1 MTMSERCQ
9 ARIGSRADHPDEET
23 QSSRD
28 KKNDSANKERRAD
41 LLEATKRTAERR
53 KIAEREA
60 HDRADGRAEEA
71 RRRLRAAAAEA
82 DAAVKEAQAARTEE
96 RRRAALRA
104 EERRTTA
111 VAAAA
116 HGGKGAA
123 VEMEEEVVEE
133 EEEVVDDAKGSD
145 TEEVEKD
152 EAEAERDAAA
162 TAKADRITEIL
173 TLNDP
178 VHDKLYDEWI
188 ASRPP
193 KDGQLQATGE
203 SEDEWAEGVYMDELV
218 NKHCGPRPS
227 QTERSQT
234 NRRMSL
240 EELVHKTTEGARPA
254 VPAVPVPKP
263 RRAAAKSNPR
273 KRRKAK

>member
-1 MTMSERCQ
+1 M
-9 ARIGSRADHPDEET
+9 
-23 QSSRD
+23 
-28 KKNDSANKERRAD
+28 
-41 LLEATKRTAERR
+41 
-53 KIAEREA
+53 
-60 HDRADGRAEEA
+60 
-71 RRRLRAAAAEA
+71 
-82 DAAVKEAQAARTEE
+82 EE

-111 VAAAA
+111 VVAAAEAA
-116 HGGKGAA
+116 HGGKGAE
-123 VEMEEEVVEE
+123 VEMNEEVVEE
-133 EEEVVDDAKGSD
+133 EGEVVDDGKGSD

-152 EAEAERDAAA
+152 EAQAERDAAA
-162 TAKADRITEIL
+162 TAKADRINEIL

-227 QTERSQT
+227 PRPSQTEA

-263 RRAAAKSNPR
+263 RRAAAKSHPR

>member
-1 MTMSERCQ
+1 M
-9 ARIGSRADHPDEET
+9 
-23 QSSRD
+23 
-28 KKNDSANKERRAD
+28 NDSANKERRAD
-41 LLEATKRTAERR
+41 LLEATKCTAERR
-53 KIAEREA
+53 KIAERET

-82 DAAVKEAQAARTEE
+82 DAAVKEAQAARMEE

-133 EEEVVDDAKGSD
+133 EEEVVEEEEEVVDDGKGSD

-162 TAKADRITEIL
+162 TAKAEGITEIL

-227 QTERSQT
+227 QAERAQT

-240 EELVHKTTEGARPA
+240 EELVHKTTDGARPA

-263 RRAAAKSNPR
+263 RRAAAKSHPR